1 MRAGGAAL
9 KIGFVLANNFTLSA
23 FSLFVDALRLAS
35 DEGDLS
41 RQVRCHWP
49 VMAAK
54 SDPVRSSCG
63 LFVGPTSGLIEP
75 GELDYIVVVGGLL
88 HAGPALDAAARAYLR
103 AAAAAGTTL
112 IGVCTGSFLLARE
125 GLMAGRRS
133 CVSWFH
139 YQDFKDEFPDQDAEA
154 DRLFLV
160 DGDRITCS
168 GGSNVADLAV
178 YLISR
183 HVGPAQAQKTQHIM
197 LLNRVRGADDAQP
210 HPPLSTDGGKT
221 DAKKPDERVRRA
233 LLTMEQHLGTP
244 LPIHEVARR
253 VGLSTRQLERR
264 FRQVL
269 GLRPTV
275 AYREL
280 RLRYASWLL
289 NNTRLSVTD
298 VAVEAGFSDG
308 AHLSRQFRHAY
319 GHPPSLHRS
328 DEGRGA
334 AVKAGSESAA
344 PINPGLLSPDRRQY
358 A

>member
-1 MRAGGAAL
+1 MKPGDAAL

-41 RQVRCHWP
+41 RQLRCRWP

-54 SDPVRSSCG
+54 QDPIRSSCG
-63 LFVGPTSGLIEP
+63 LLVSPTSRLIAPEL
-75 GELDYIVVVGGLL
+75 LDYIVVVGGLL
-88 HAGPALDAAARAYLR
+88 HSGPALDLAARAYLR
-103 AAAAAGTTL
+103 TAAAAGTTL

-125 GLMAGRRS
+125 GLMTGRRS

-183 HVGPAQAQKTQHIM
+183 HVGTGQAQKTQHIM
-197 LLNRVRGADDAQP
+197 QLNRVRGADDAQP
-210 HPPLSTDGGKT
+210 HPPLMTDGGK
-221 DAKKPDERVRRA
+221 ADERVRRA

-244 LPIHEVARR
+244 LPMHEVARR
-253 VGLSTRQLERR
+253 VGLSARQLERR
-264 FRQVL
+264 FQQTL
-269 GLRPTV
+269 GLRPTA

-289 NNTRLSVTD
+289 NNTGLSVTE
-298 VAVEAGFSDG
+298 VAIEAGFADG
-308 AHLSRQFRHAY
+308 AHFSRQFRVAY
-319 GHPPSLHRS
+319 GHPPSLHR
-328 DEGRGA
+328 A
-334 AVKAGSESAA
+334 SEASVAKTGLA
-344 PINPGLLSPDRRQY
+344 HGTPINPGLLPPERRQY

>member
-1 MRAGGAAL
+1 VDSAAAPL
-9 KIGFVLANNFTLSA
+9 RIGFILANSFTLSA
-23 FSLFVDALRLAS
+23 FSLFVDALRLAG

-41 RQVRCHWP
+41 RQVHCRWP
-49 VMAAK
+49 VMAARM
-54 SDPVRSSCG
+54 DPVRSSCG
-63 LFVGPTSGLIEP
+63 LLVTPTSGLIPP

-88 HAGPALDAAARAYLR
+88 RSNPALDPAARAYLR
-103 AAAAAGTTL
+103 LAAAAGTTL
-112 IGVCTGSFLLARE
+112 VGVCTGSFLLCRE

-139 YQDFKDEFPDQDAEA
+139 YQDFKDEFPDQDAVA

-160 DGDRITCS
+160 DRDRITCS

-178 YLISR
+178 HLIKR
-183 HVGPAQAQKTQHIM
+183 HVGPAQAQKAQHIM

-210 HPPLSTDGGKT
+210 HPPIATEGNQ
-221 DAKKPDERVRRA
+221 PDERVHRA
-233 LLTMEQHLGTP
+233 LLTMEQNLGAP
-244 LPIHEVARR
+244 LPMHEVARR
-253 VGLSTRQLERR
+253 VGLSPRQLERR

-269 GLRPTV
+269 GTCPTA

-289 NNTRLSVTD
+289 NNTALSVTE
-298 VAVEAGFSDG
+298 VAIEAGFADG
-308 AHLSRQFRHAY
+308 AHFSRQFRQAY

-328 DEGRGA
+328 THVVADSFVPGRA
-334 AVKAGSESAA
+334 LINAGLMPPE
-344 PINPGLLSPDRRQY
+344 RRQY

>member
-1 MRAGGAAL
+1 MKLGDAAL
-9 KIGFVLANNFTLSA
+9 KIGFILANNFTLSA

-41 RQVRCHWP
+41 RQVRCRWP

-54 SDPVRSSCG
+54 QDPIRSSCG
-63 LFVGPTSGLIEP
+63 LLVGPTARLIDP

-88 HAGPALDAAARAYLR
+88 HSGPALDPAAKAYLR
-103 AAAAAGTTL
+103 AAATAGTTL
-112 IGVCTGSFLLARE
+112 IGVCTGSFLLCRE

-197 LLNRVRGADDAQP
+197 QLNRVRGADDAQP
-210 HPPLSTDGGKT
+210 HPPLATDGGKT
-221 DAKKPDERVRRA
+221 DERVRRA

-269 GLRPTV
+269 GVCPAV
-275 AYREL
+275 GYREL

-289 NNTRLSVTD
+289 NNTALSVTD
-298 VAVEAGFSDG
+298 VAIEAGFADG
-308 AHLSRQFRHAY
+308 AHLSRQFRQAY
-319 GHPPSLHRS
+319 GHPPSLHRA
-328 DEGRGA
+328 GA
-334 AVKAGSESAA
+334 GKGVAA
-344 PINPGLLSPDRRQY
+344 TPINPGLLPPERRQY
-358 A
+358 V